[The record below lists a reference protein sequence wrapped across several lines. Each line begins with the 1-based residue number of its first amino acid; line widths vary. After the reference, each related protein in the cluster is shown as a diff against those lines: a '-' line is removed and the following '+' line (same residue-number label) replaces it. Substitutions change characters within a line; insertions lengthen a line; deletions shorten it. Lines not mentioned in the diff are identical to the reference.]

1 MQQDA
6 FSKHDFTCPLEK
18 TVGMMKCIVTYFEL
32 AKKAIVET
40 SKKADKI
47 TYSFLKNETQ
57 SQFNGLKNMKFQIP
71 TQSKQ

>member
-1 MQQDA
+1 
-6 FSKHDFTCPLEK
+6 
-18 TVGMMKCIVTYFEL
+18 MMKCIVTYFEL